1 MWENFL
7 NRLLYRVTM
16 ANENEILRMIR
27 QKVGLN
33 MTRSVDFDVLSQ
45 SIKDTTN
52 ENLGVNTLKRLF
64 GFKTDKVVPR
74 LSTMDIIAQYLGS
87 DDYESL
93 LKRLGDD
100 ADISIFTPI
109 DCIEVQSLERG
120 TQLRLSYDPNRV
132 YFLTYIGQ
140 CQFIVNDV
148 EGSHN
153 ILKGDILTIT
163 QLAVGHRFVVAHVNR
178 NGEDLGAYESAK
190 YRGLKSV
197 EIISLA

>member
-1 MWENFL
+1 M

>member
-1 MWENFL
+1 MWEIFL

-153 ILKGDILTIT
+153 IQKGDLLTIT